1 MLNNLKAF
9 KIFNREAFINNRK
22 YFDQKIADIIKK
34 ITSSK
39 LHQLEKKSWINF
51 LNDSNNNYTLTLI
64 KKFDILKG
72 TKELI
77 DIDAQTKNEKLIKII
92 ERMEVQSRM
101 AIIDCEIACSKIN
114 SLIRTITWILD
125 KAMVIESPSAQQL
138 SESELESEVQ
148 HPLESEVQKLS
159 ELEVQQPSPAQ
170 QLSESEVQ
178 QLSESEVQ
186 QPSPAQQLSE
196 SEVQQL
202 SESEVQQLS
211 ESEVQ
216 QLSESEVEHPSP
228 AQQLLESEVQQLS
241 ESEAQ
246 HPSQKRGRPPKQD
259 KIKNFDGK
267 ECAVC
272 GDKKMLSK
280 NWWFSPCG
288 KSTKEERIWVCTGLS
303 GPVGV
308 KHTKIRSSISFVRW
322 NKEMDGDYPIPIPIP
337 ILQQLLQQQPVLV
350 AEQLLVLSTQQPSP
364 AQQSSSSS
372 SSSAVQQLTQQP
384 TDEILLNAKRQR
396 KE

>member
-1 MLNNLKAF
+1 MDIIKHTIQTNHTNIPYKQYMYMLNNPKAF
-9 KIFNREAFINNRK
+9 EIFNREAFINNRK

-178 QLSESEVQ
+178 QLSESEV
-186 QPSPAQQLSE
+186 
-196 SEVQQL
+196 
-202 SESEVQQLS
+202 
-211 ESEVQ
+211 
-216 QLSESEVEHPSP
+216 EHPSP

-259 KIKNFDGK
+259 EIKNFDGK

-322 NKEMDGDYPIPIPIP
+322 NKEMDGDYPIPIPVP

-372 SSSAVQQLTQQP
+372 SAVQQLTQQP